1 MPQAGSIF
9 GHSQLPVDYWRGHI
23 LNATCIE
30 IRRLASA
37 DAGAYREIRLAGLRD
52 SPEAFGS
59 TFARESAQPLVWFC
73 DRLRDSQVFGAF
85 RSIHLIGVAG
95 FVIRAGEKERHKGLL
110 WGMYVRPD
118 ARNAGVGRQLVEALI
133 DHARDHVEVIQL
145 SLVSG
150 NERARRLYASLG
162 FVEYGIEKK
171 SLKQDGHYYDEI
183 LMALDLMSDPDQ
195 PAIRV
200 QGSDVALCEE
210 LVSSIAE

>member
-1 MPQAGSIF
+1 
-9 GHSQLPVDYWRGHI
+9 
-23 LNATCIE
+23 
-30 IRRLASA
+30 
-37 DAGAYREIRLAGLRD
+37 
-52 SPEAFGS
+52 
-59 TFARESAQPLVWFC
+59 
-73 DRLRDSQVFGAF
+73 
-85 RSIHLIGVAG
+85 
-95 FVIRAGEKERHKGLL
+95 
-110 WGMYVRPD
+110 MYVRPD